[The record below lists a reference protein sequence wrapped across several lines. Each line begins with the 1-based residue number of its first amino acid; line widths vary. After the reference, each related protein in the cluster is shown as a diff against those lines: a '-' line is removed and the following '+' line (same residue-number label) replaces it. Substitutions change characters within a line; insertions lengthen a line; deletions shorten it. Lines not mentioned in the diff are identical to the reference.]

1 MDFAATPSRRC
12 SIAGVLLAV
21 FVLIGGATV
30 VAGRAGAQT
39 VAEAG
44 KIAVNLPQES
54 RAVIDRLSGLRE
66 LPDGAWKMH
75 SGDLAHGE
83 AANLDESGWR
93 TIGPDAPGPNDAV
106 WFRQTY
112 EVPATLN
119 GYDLT

>member
-1 MDFAATPSRRC
+1 MDLASTLSRRC

-75 SGDLAHGE
+75 SGDQAHGE
-83 AANLDESGWR
+83 AANLDESDWQAISKGS
-93 TIGPDAPGPNDAV
+93 PAPKDAV

-112 EVPATLN
+112 QVPETLS
-119 GYDLT
+119 GYDL